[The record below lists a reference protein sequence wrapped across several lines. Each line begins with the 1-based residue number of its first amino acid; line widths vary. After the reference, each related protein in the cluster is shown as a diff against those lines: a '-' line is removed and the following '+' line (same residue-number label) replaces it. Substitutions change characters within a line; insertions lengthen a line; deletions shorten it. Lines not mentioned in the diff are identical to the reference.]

1 MKNVLIL
8 AAALILVFNTAK
20 SQSCTPQGNQ
30 TTFGTNNV
38 WRGYVYDNAD
48 FTSYKGYV
56 TEGTASSP
64 NFNEGFGGDNV
75 TYATNGCSINTT
87 TFSVRYKLRKNFT
100 NANYEITVGGDDGYR
115 LSIDGGSTWL
125 INKWYDQ
132 SYTTTTTT
140 VLLNGSVDLV
150 LEFYE
155 NGGAN
160 RVSFNITSSCAGTE
174 NTATYGNSNKWN
186 GYVYTGTNFNAYR
199 GMIQEGTV
207 SNPNFDENFGGA
219 NTTFATSSCPSVTTE
234 GFSVRYRLTKTF
246 TQGQYVFFVG
256 GDDGYRLS
264 LDGGT
269 TWVINKWADQSYNVS
284 SYTAT
289 LSGSYN
295 MVLEYY
301 ENSGDN
307 RINFNVQ
314 ANFILPIKLLSFTGK
329 EENNKISLAWRTAAG
344 SNPDHFAIERSA
356 DAVNFNTIASI
367 KANAALNYQADISF
381 RYTDEFPL
389 NGKSFYRL
397 KMTDETGVVSY
408 SSIISIQVKDAKTTG
423 ITVFPTL
430 VSNSTVSLRSA
441 AALSQ
446 ATVIISDA
454 TGRSISKKEIG
465 KLPAGQTVN
474 ILLSANHIEK
484 GIYFV
489 QVSDNNQQVATKK
502 IIVQ

>member
-1 MKNVLIL
+1 MKNVLIP

-30 TTFGTNNV
+30 TSFGTNNV

-56 TEGTASSP
+56 TEGSASSP
-64 NFNEGFGGDNV
+64 NFDENFGGDNV
-75 TYATNGCSINTT
+75 TYTTNGCSINTT

-115 LSIDGGSTWL
+115 LSIDGGTTWI
-125 INKWYDQ
+125 INKWNDQ
-132 SYTTTTTT
+132 SYNTTTTT
-140 VLLNGSVDLV
+140 VLLNGTIELI

-160 RVSFNITSSCAGTE
+160 RVSFNMTSSCAGAE
-174 NTATYGNSNKWN
+174 NTATYGTSNKWK

-207 SNPNFDENFGGA
+207 NNPNFDENFGGSY
-219 NTTFATSSCPSVTTE
+219 TTFATSSCPSVATE

-246 TQGQYVFFVG
+246 SPGQYVFFVG

-269 TWVINKWADQSYNVS
+269 TWVINKWNDQSYNVS
-284 SYTAT
+284 SYTVT

-301 ENSGDN
+301 ENSGEN
-307 RINFNVQ
+307 RINFSVQ
-314 ANFILPIKLLSFTGK
+314 ANFILPIKLISFTGK
-329 EENNKISLAWRTAAG
+329 EENNKANLSWKTAAG

-356 DAVNFNTIASI
+356 DAVNFNTIASV
-367 KANAALNYQADISF
+367 KANAASNYQADMTF
-381 RYTDEFPL
+381 TYTDAFPL

-397 KMTDETGVVSY
+397 KMTDETGVVTY

-423 ITVFPTL
+423 IAVFPTL
-430 VSNSTVSLRSA
+430 VSNNTVSLRSA
-441 AALSQ
+441 ATLSR
-446 ATVIISDA
+446 ATVTVSDA
-454 TGRSISKKEIG
+454 AGHSISKKEIG
-465 KLPAGQTVN
+465 RLNAGQTVS

-484 GIYFV
+484 GIYFI
-489 QVSDNNQQVATKK
+489 QVIDNNQQVTTKK
-502 IIVQ
+502 VIVQ